1 MQENFTSIFPSAL
14 EDVLAAETVVATPQT
29 AAVQTVSSSYRL
41 AFRDHDLL
49 LKDELRPV
57 RLMLELLKAE
67 LVLREHGI
75 TDTIVIFGSARIA
88 TPEAAA
94 DKLAAAQAALQQA
107 PDNPQYMM
115 HVASAQRDVANAR
128 YYTEA
133 QQLAKFISQAN
144 LLTEE
149 RRCVVVTGGGPGI
162 MEAAN
167 RGAHEVG
174 APSVGLNI
182 VVPHEQHPNAY
193 VTPELSFLF
202 HYFAIRKMHF
212 LLRARVLVVFPGGF
226 GTFDELFD
234 ALTLIQTHKLTPL
247 PILIFG
253 KAFWERVLNLHALV
267 DEGMIAPDDVELIQY
282 VETAE
287 EAWDI
292 ITRLLQSDERLP
304 VS

>member
-29 AAVQTVSSSYRL
+29 VSSSYRL
-41 AFRDHDLL
+41 AFRDYDLL

-75 TDTIVIFGSARIA
+75 TETIVIFGSARIA
-88 TPEAAA
+88 TPETAA

-107 PDNPQYMM
+107 PDNPQYLRN
-115 HVASAQRDVANAR
+115 VASARRDVANAR

-133 QQLAKFISQAN
+133 QQLARFISQAN
-144 LLTEE
+144 LTTEDG
-149 RRCVVVTGGGPGI
+149 RCVVVTGGGPGI

-167 RGAHEVG
+167 RGAYESG

-234 ALTLIQTHKLTPL
+234 ALTLIQTHKINPL

-267 DEGMIAPDDVELIQY
+267 DEGMIAPEDVELIQY

-287 EAWDI
+287 EAWDTI
-292 ITRLLQSDERLP
+292 APLLQPDVRLP
-304 VS
+304 VP